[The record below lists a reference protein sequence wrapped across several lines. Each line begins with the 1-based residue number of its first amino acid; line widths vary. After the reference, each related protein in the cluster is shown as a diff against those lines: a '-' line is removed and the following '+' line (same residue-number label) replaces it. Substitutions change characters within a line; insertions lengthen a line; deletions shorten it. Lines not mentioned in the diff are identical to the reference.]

1 MEEYL
6 DINNLEKKFLIE
18 ELHKSI
24 VVVGNNIYIDHFLC
38 QNYFFDIDPFGETTN
53 NAFINLQY
61 KTKLTLYRKYLKEK
75 DYDSILNILDKQKK
89 MEWFIKH
96 RKKIYTNIGNAKYFK
111 MFSWILTYVDHH
123 YPYRKNYSKIIE
135 LGRNPRLMMSTN
147 EKEHFKKLPKKIQIY
162 RGVCVDKNFK
172 NLEEHQRELLI
183 GNSWTLDYEKASW
196 FSKNHAPKFHQAAK
210 SKKIILSC
218 EIDKKD
224 VIAYFKERNE
234 EEIFIDYKKIKLKNI
249 KISIISPMNI

>member
-1 MEEYL
+1 MRKSL
-6 DINNLEKKFLIE
+6 DINNLEKEFLIE

-24 VVVGNNIYIDHFLC
+24 VEIDNNLYINHFLC

-61 KTKLTLYRKYLKEK
+61 KTKLTLYKKYIKEK

-89 MEWFIKH
+89 MEWFIKNH
-96 RKKIYTNIGNAKYFK
+96 KKIYINIGNTKYFK

-123 YPYRKNYSKIIE
+123 YPFRKKYSKIIE
-135 LGRNPRLMMSTN
+135 LGRNPRLMMSKK
-147 EKEHFKKLPKKIQIY
+147 EKEHFNKLPKKIQIY

-172 NLEEHQRELLI
+172 HLEEHQRELLI

-196 FSKNHAPKFHQAAK
+196 FSKNHAPKFYQATK
-210 SKKIILSC
+210 LKKIILTY
-218 EIDKKD
+218 EVDKKD
-224 VIAYFKERNE
+224 VIAYFKDRNE
-234 EEIFIDYKKIKLKNI
+234 EEIFVDYEKIKLSEV
-249 KISIISPMNI
+249 KITNKP

>member
-6 DINNLEKKFLIE
+6 NINNLEKEFLLE

-24 VVVGNNIYIDHFLC
+24 VVVGNNLYIDHFLC

-61 KTKLTLYRKYLKEK
+61 KTKVTLYRKYLKEK
-75 DYDSILNILDKQKK
+75 DYDSVLNILDKQKK

-96 RKKIYTNIGNAKYFK
+96 HKKIYSNIGNTKYFK
-111 MFSWILTYVDHH
+111 MFSWILTYIDHH
-123 YPYRKNYSKIIE
+123 YPYRKNYSKIIK
-135 LGRNPRLMMSTN
+135 LGRNPRLMMSKN
-147 EKEHFKKLPKKIQIY
+147 EKELFNKLPQIIKIY
-162 RGVCVDKNFK
+162 RGVCVALNFK
-172 NLEEHQRELLI
+172 KIEEAHRELLI

-210 SKKIILSC
+210 SKKIILSY

-234 EEIFIDYKKIKLKNI
+234 EEIFVDYKKIKLSEVEITNK
-249 KISIISPMNI
+249 P